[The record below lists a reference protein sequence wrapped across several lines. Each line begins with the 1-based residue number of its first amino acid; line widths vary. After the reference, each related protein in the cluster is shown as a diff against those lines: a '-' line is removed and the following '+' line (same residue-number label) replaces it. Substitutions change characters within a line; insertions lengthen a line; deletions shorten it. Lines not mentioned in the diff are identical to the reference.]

1 MALGTVGLRSP
12 RIPATEEAPSP
23 TVPEVNLT
31 SDSATQT
38 DIDVAT
44 PRLLTDTL
52 SLASSQGEDH
62 TGKSWASTINDPWH
76 PLILS
81 LDGGGIRGYSSL
93 LILKRLMSEVARW
106 ENIFEAMERPRA
118 ERRNFKEDD
127 LLPCHYFDFMY
138 GTSTGGLIA
147 TMLGRLRMSIRVCLE
162 TYRHVGNELFGR
174 KRSNIPLATKYD
186 HEPLERAVQRIIQ
199 EHCPISSHRRNSDG
213 ESVECDGQDWHPW
226 HLDEDVNEPPELEYW
241 HKDTTDRLCQSIC
254 LTATHNKRSNEVC
267 KIELQLS
274 LVKIPH
280 FERTLKFCWSC
291 ELFVDFKTAQLLG
304 LIVF

>member
-12 RIPATEEAPSP
+12 RIPATEAP
-23 TVPEVNLT
+23 TVPEINLT

-62 TGKSWASTINDPWH
+62 TGKSWASTVNDPWH
-76 PLILS
+76 PIILS

-93 LILKRLMSEVARW
+93 LILKKLMSEVARW
-106 ENIFEAMERPRA
+106 ENIFEAMERPKA
-118 ERRNFKEDD
+118 ERKRFKEDD

-147 TMLGRLRMSIRVCLE
+147 TMLGRLRMSIKVCLE

-174 KRSNIPLATKYD
+174 KRSSIPLATKYD
-186 HEPLERAVQRIIQ
+186 HEPLERAVRRIIQ
-199 EHCPISSHRRNSDG
+199 EHCPIPSHRRNSDG
-213 ESVECDGQDWHPW
+213 DSIECDGQDWHPW
-226 HLDEDVNEPPELEYW
+226 HLDEDGNEPTEIEYY
-241 HKDTTDRLCQSIC
+241 HKDTSNRLCQSIC
-254 LTATHNKRSNEVC
+254 LTATHNKRSNEVR
-267 KIELQLS
+267 EYSYQDATYANNPLHR
-274 LVKIPH
+274 P
-280 FERTLKFCWSC
+280 TY
-291 ELFVDFKTAQLLG
+291 FVPTTTSTPP
-304 LIVF
+304 